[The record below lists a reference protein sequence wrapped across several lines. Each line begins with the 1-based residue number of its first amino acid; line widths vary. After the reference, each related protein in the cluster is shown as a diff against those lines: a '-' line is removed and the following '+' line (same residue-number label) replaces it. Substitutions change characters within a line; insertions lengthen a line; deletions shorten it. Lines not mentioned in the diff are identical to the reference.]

1 MDLFSEVKDLV
12 QGYEALRNINWNFQ
26 ESVSDK
32 IHSIH
37 PYPAKFI
44 SDIPRAVLQTLPIP
58 KDTIVLDP
66 FCGSGVT
73 LVEAQRAGFESVGVD
88 LNPIAC
94 LLSRVKVNKLDK
106 GFLQSAK
113 EVISRCLA
121 HEGVVAVPLIP
132 NLNHWFRG
140 DVQEAIT
147 IIIKEID
154 RLENQNIQDALRFC
168 LSSIIVKVSNQESD
182 TRYAA
187 IEKAYG
193 KSDVFDLFDKAVK
206 KLAKAK
212 KGLNPLAKSSVL
224 NKNSLTLN
232 TNDFGKKV
240 GLVITSPPY
249 PNAYEYW
256 LYHKYRMWW
265 LGYDPIDVKEQ
276 EIGARAHYFKK
287 NHQTEHDFIR
297 QMNQLFASLQENMIE
312 GGYAVFVIG
321 RSKIHGRIIENHKIV
336 KEAGENNGFDEVLT
350 TTRVIKASRKSFNLS
365 HARIKEEYIVVLKKR
380 GSNGE

>member
-1 MDLFSEVKDLV
+1 M

-26 ESVSDK
+26 DSISDT

-44 SDIPRAVLQTLPIP
+44 SDIPRAVLRALPIP

-73 LVEAQRAGFESVGVD
+73 LVEAQRAGIESVGVD

-94 LLSRVKVNKLDK
+94 LLSRVKVNILDR
-106 GFLQSAK
+106 GFLKSA
-113 EVISRCLA
+113 ESVISNCLA
-121 HEGVVAVPLIP
+121 YEGAIEIPLIP
-132 NLNHWFRG
+132 NLDHWFRG

-147 IIIKEID
+147 LIIREINSI
-154 RLENQNIQDALRFC
+154 ENHNIQDALRFC

-187 IEKAYG
+187 IEKNYRKA
-193 KSDVFDLFDKAVK
+193 DVFDLFSKAAK
-206 KLAKAK
+206 KLAKVKNESRSIVA
-212 KGLNPLAKSSVL
+212 SSIL
-224 NKNSLTLN
+224 NKSSLTLN
-232 TNDFGKKV
+232 ANDFNKKI

-297 QMNQLFASLQENMIE
+297 QMNELFSSLQENMID

-336 KEAGENNGFDEVLT
+336 KEAGENNGFEEVLT

-380 GSNGE
+380 GTNGK